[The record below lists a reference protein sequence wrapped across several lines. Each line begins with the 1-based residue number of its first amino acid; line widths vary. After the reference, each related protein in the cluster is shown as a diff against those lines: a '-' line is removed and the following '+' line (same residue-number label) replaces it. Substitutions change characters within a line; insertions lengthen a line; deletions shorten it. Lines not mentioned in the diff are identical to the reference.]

1 MEFVTSIGHDYHN
14 DVCSNWPRRDMLNE
28 VILHLKSLPEVT
40 YNKWVWRNNIYEKV
54 ILCESVVAVAD
65 QFDEIAT
72 KHFKLHVY
80 NIFWQH
86 SELKFL
92 KRNLTDNDVI
102 FSVDFSRN
110 YDNKQ
115 FHEIQSA
122 YFGHK
127 AITLFTAACYV
138 KGSNTDYNFKY
149 W

>member
-1 MEFVTSIGHDYHN
+1 MEFITSIGHDCHN